1 MKLIRTYGKTAK
13 EAEDLLQQIEN
24 RSSIATARLE
34 PAVQRIIKALRKN
47 GDNALKKYAQRFDH
61 LAADVPLRVSAEEM
75 ANAWENTPSDLRVA
89 MKTAAKNIR
98 SFAQAQMPKA
108 WTRNSAGFQVGQ
120 RCLPIASVGCYVP
133 GGRYPLPSTLLMTS
147 LPAQIA
153 GVSRIVVVS
162 PNPQRETLAAAH
174 LAGVE
179 EFYRVGGAQA
189 IAALAYGTT
198 SIPRV
203 DKIVGPGNLYV
214 TTAKKL
220 IAFDCNIDMLAGPSE
235 ILVASENGDPRWIAA
250 DLIAQAEHDPEALAV
265 LVTSNSELARATAAE
280 VKVQYV
286 SNTVAQRSIGK
297 NGHIFLTR
305 SKPEAQAISN
315 RLAAEHVTIDSEE
328 DLSWLN
334 NAGSIFIGTQ
344 TPQTMGDYISGPNH
358 VLPTGCLARARGGL
372 SVYDFL
378 RIVTTQS
385 YSSAG
390 LERLGPDAA
399 RLARAEGLVGHAASV
414 HVRLAE
420 SQQIAKQN
428 RRRSK

>member
-13 EAEDLLQQIEN
+13 EAEDLLQQIES
-24 RSSIATARLE
+24 RSGTATARLE
-34 PAVQRIIKALRKN
+34 PAVQRIIRAVRKN
-47 GDNALKKYAQRFDH
+47 GDNALQQYAQRFDH

-108 WTRNSAGFQVGQ
+108 WTRNSSGFQVGQ

-147 LPAQIA
+147 LPAQVA

-174 LAGVE
+174 LTGVE
-179 EFYRVGGAQA
+179 EFYRIGGAQA

-220 IAFDCNIDMLAGPSE
+220 VAFDCNIDMLAGPTE
-235 ILVASENGDPRWIAA
+235 ILVASENGNPRWMAA

-265 LVTSNSELARATAAE
+265 LVTSNAELARATAAE
-280 VKVQYV
+280 VKMQSV

-305 SKPEAQAISN
+305 SKSEAQAISN

-358 VLPTGCLARARGGL
+358 VLPTGRLARARGGL

-385 YSSAG
+385 YNSAG

-414 HVRLAE
+414 HVRLGE